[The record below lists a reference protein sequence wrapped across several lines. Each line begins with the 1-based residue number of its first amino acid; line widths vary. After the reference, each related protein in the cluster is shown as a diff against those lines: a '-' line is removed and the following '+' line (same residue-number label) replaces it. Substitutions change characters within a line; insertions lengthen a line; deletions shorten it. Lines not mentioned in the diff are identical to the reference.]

1 MERNEFI
8 ERYMY
13 LADKMADKYELDEDG
28 RAELYLLLCERAE
41 GAMVS
46 KHQYQCVVG
55 ALKHRAMKLCKNVEH
70 ADAEEVVDCG
80 YSIEDVVCERDFLY
94 SMLPRLTPREEKV
107 VSMFLVGDT
116 YEEIAAHFELT
127 YKRILQIYNNA
138 LRKMRRWAWDS
149 CRYKTGKARNGS
161 KFLYEW
167 PVTAKRVGGWSL
179 EVEKGYDVWHVR
191 ATCGNVS
198 GYVDTRDNTLAHC
211 GTNTWFYTK
220 ESAETFMADIE
231 SGKVTLGILP
241 LTHNE
246 NGESCTVFDN
256 MRFFVTEA
264 YTGCYCVRVQG
275 EDWSGYLGSGG
286 EIVRIT
292 GAETYMDALG
302 AYIGLERLLMECKDE
317 RSVRATEFPARWI
330 GNSLVSTVKWGQSNA
345 YLVRVELGDKV
356 GYLHDV
362 DTTVVPINQATIYP
376 NSFVPEAVIGMLA
389 DGRLK
394 LHFVDN

>member
-28 RAELYLLLCERAE
+28 RAELYLHLCEKAE
-41 GAMVS
+41 SAMVA
-46 KHQYQCVVG
+46 KHQYQCLVKT
-55 ALKHRAMKLCKNVEH
+55 LEYRAQKLCKCVKY
-70 ADAEEVVDCG
+70 ADVEEVVDCG
-80 YSIEDVVCERDFLY
+80 YTIEDDVAERDLLY
-94 SMLPRLTPREEKV
+94 SMLPCLTPREEKV
-107 VSMFLVGDT
+107 VSMFLAGDS
-116 YEEIAAHFELT
+116 YEEIAAHFELS
-127 YKRILQIYNNA
+127 YGRILQIYNKA
-138 LRKMRRWAWDS
+138 LRKMRRMVEAG
-149 CRYKTGKARNGS
+149 CRYKTGKACGGS

-198 GYVDTRDNTLAHC
+198 GYVDTKDKTLSHG
-211 GTNTWFYTK
+211 GTDTWFYTK
-220 ESAETFMADIE
+220 ESAEAFVEDMV

-256 MRFFVTEA
+256 MRFFITEA
-264 YTGCYCVRVQG
+264 CKGCYCVRVQG
-275 EDWSGYLGSGG
+275 EDWSGYLGSDGD
-286 EIVRIT
+286 IVRIT
-292 GAETYMDALG
+292 GSETYLDALG
-302 AYIGLERLLMECKDE
+302 AYIGLERLLMEYKDE
-317 RSVRATEFPARWI
+317 RSVHAAEFPARWI
-330 GNSLVSTVKWGQSNA
+330 GNSLVSTVKRGKSNG
-345 YLVRVELGDKV
+345 YLVRVELGNRI

-362 DTTVVPINQATIYP
+362 DTTVVPIGQATVYP

-394 LHFVDN
+394 LNFVNN

>member
-41 GAMVS
+41 GAMAS
-46 KHQYQCVVG
+46 KHPYQCVVR
-55 ALKHRAMKLCKNVEH
+55 ALKHRAMKLCNNVEH
-70 ADAEEVVDCG
+70 ADVEEVLDCG
-80 YSIEDVVCERDFLY
+80 YTIEDNVCERDLLY

-107 VSMFLVGDT
+107 VRMFLARESS
-116 YEEIAAHFELT
+116 EEIAAHFELT

-138 LRKMRRWAWDS
+138 LSKMRRWAWDS
-149 CRYKTGKARNGS
+149 CRYKTVKESGGS

-198 GYVDTRDNTLAHC
+198 GYVDTKDKTLSH
-211 GTNTWFYTK
+211 GGPDTWFYTK
-220 ESAETFMADIE
+220 ESAEAFVEDMV

-256 MRFFVTEA
+256 MRFFITEA
-264 YTGCYCVRVQG
+264 CKGCYCVRVQG
-275 EDWSGYLGSGG
+275 EDWSGYLGSDGD
-286 EIVRIT
+286 IVRIT
-292 GAETYMDALG
+292 GSETYLDALG
-302 AYIGLERLLMECKDE
+302 AYIGLERTLMECEDK
-317 RSVRATEFPARWI
+317 RSVHATEFPARWI
-330 GNSLVSTVKWGQSNA
+330 GNSLVSTVKRGQSNG
-345 YLVRVELGDKV
+345 YLVRVELGNKV

-362 DTTVVPINQATIYP
+362 DTTVVPIGQATVYP

-394 LHFVDN
+394 LNFVNN